1 MEVEVME
8 KVQRQVPTLRFPGF
22 KGAWKN
28 VSLENATGK
37 TISYGIV
44 QAGEHVE
51 GGMPYIKSIDL
62 NDELSLDRL
71 QRTSMAIAH
80 KYRRSEVIPGDI
92 VFSLRGNIGVS
103 QIVPSAIEV
112 ANLTQGTAR
121 ISVSSEHSNV
131 FVQKALQTE
140 KIIKHVLAV
149 MKGSTFQEISLGDLR
164 QVEIHAPTLPEQ
176 QKIAAFLGAVD
187 RRIQQLKR
195 KQELLE
201 QYKKGVV
208 QQLFA
213 QELRFKREDGGEF
226 PEWEEKRFDEL
237 AKRVTTKF
245 DPTKSESRKC
255 IELEHVEK
263 GTGTINGYLDSSTQ
277 LSLKSAFKRGDVLY
291 GKLRPNLRKFHLATF
306 DGVCSSE
313 IWVFRGHNF
322 DNRLLFYLVQSDAF
336 NEAATMSSGSKMP
349 RAEWST
355 VAETTFNVPT
365 SLEEQSRIAGFLM
378 ALDAKV
384 AGVAQAVVA
393 AQRWK
398 KGLLQQMFV

>member
-1 MEVEVME
+1 MEAKVME
-8 KVQRQVPTLRFPGF
+8 KAKSGTKPKLRFGGNTGDWQEKELNEVLTFINGRAYKQEELLTKGKYPVLRVGNFFTNENWYYSDMELEEHKYCDRNDLLYAWSASFGPRIWEGDKVIYHYHIWKVLCSSGMSKDFAFHLLGWATARMKTRTNGF
-22 KGAWKN
+22 ALQHITKGTIEAWK
-28 VSLENATGK
+28 S
-37 TISYGIV
+37 
-44 QAGEHVE
+44 
-51 GGMPYIKSIDL
+51 
-62 NDELSLDRL
+62 
-71 QRTSMAIAH
+71 
-80 KYRRSEVIPGDI
+80 
-92 VFSLRGNIGVS
+92 
-103 QIVPSAIEV
+103 
-112 ANLTQGTAR
+112 R
-121 ISVSSEHSNV
+121 I
-131 FVQKALQTE
+131 
-140 KIIKHVLAV
+140 
-149 MKGSTFQEISLGDLR
+149 
-164 QVEIHAPTLPEQ
+164 PTLPEQ

-187 RRIQQLKR
+187 RKIQQLKR
-195 KQELLE
+195 KQALLE
-201 QYKKGVV
+201 EYKKGVV

-213 QELRFKREDGGEF
+213 QELRFKRKDGGEF

-355 VAETTFNVPT
+355 VAETTFNVPS

-378 ALDAKV
+378 ALAAKV
-384 AGVAQAVVA
+384 AGVAQALAA
-393 AQRWK
+393 AQQWK

>member
-1 MEVEVME
+1 MEVATVKRTQKVPAIRFAGFNEPWKLYPLGEV
-8 KVQRQVPTLRFPGF
+8 
-22 KGAWKN
+22 
-28 VSLENATGK
+28 
-37 TISYGIV
+37 
-44 QAGEHVE
+44 GETRGGLTYTPADVVEE
-51 GGMPYIKSIDL
+51 GGTLVLRSSNIQDGQIAFDDCVYVSCAVPSKSIVRDGDIL
-62 NDELSLDRL
+62 LCVRNGSRQLIGKSLL
-71 QRTSMAIAH
+71 ITKEHAGHAFGAFMSV
-80 KYRRSEVIPGDI
+80 YRSECSGFVSELMNSHGFYQQVHEHLGATINQI
-92 VFSLRGNIGVS
+92 TNASLNS
-103 QIVPSAIEV
+103 
-112 ANLTQGTAR
+112 
-121 ISVSSEHSNV
+121 
-131 FVQKALQTE
+131 FK
-140 KIIKHVLAV
+140 
-149 MKGSTFQEISLGDLR
+149 FYF
-164 QVEIHAPTLPEQ
+164 PTLPEQ

-187 RRIQQLKR
+187 RKIQQLKR

-201 QYKKGVV
+201 RYKKGVV
-208 QQLFA
+208 QKLFS

-245 DPTKSESRKC
+245 DPTQSESRKC

-263 GTGTINGYLDSSTQ
+263 GTGAINGYLDSSTQ

-322 DNRLLFYLVQSDAF
+322 DSKLLFYLVQSDAF
-336 NEAATMSSGSKMP
+336 HAAATMSSGSKMP

-384 AGVAQAVVA
+384 AGVAQAVAA
-393 AQRWK
+393 AQKWK